1 MYRGEF
7 PYGQFPISISA
18 GVCFDAIIVC
28 NGVRRMRRTDTPR
41 AIAIP
46 RRSEDIQPAAILQ
59 AIGMS
64 VALLVLW
71 GLLVL

>member
-1 MYRGEF
+1 
-7 PYGQFPISISA
+7 
-18 GVCFDAIIVC
+18 
-28 NGVRRMRRTDTPR
+28 MRRTDTPR

-46 RRSEDIQPAAILQ
+46 RRSEDVQPAAILE

-64 VALLVLW
+64 VALMLLW